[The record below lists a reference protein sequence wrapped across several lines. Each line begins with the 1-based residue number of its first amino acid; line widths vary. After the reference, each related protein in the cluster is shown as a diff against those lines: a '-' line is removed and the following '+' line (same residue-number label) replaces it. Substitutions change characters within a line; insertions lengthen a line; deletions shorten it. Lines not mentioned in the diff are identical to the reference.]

1 MVRPPSSSGESLSK
15 NFTNVYIRQQATTK
29 RIVDSVMLLLLSVF
43 LLLSTAGG
51 ALDTTYCRAKLI
63 DADKNSDERLD
74 ETEFVDIVKQL
85 SDGAFGK
92 GASIESLPSAL
103 QLTFA
108 RLSSPSE
115 TINLVRTT
123 ADRLDEICDEI
134 NSSIHQALFSTGV
147 AGSVHPCLQLLDHPS
162 RNLQSGNVSFFECVL
177 AMNSADNNNDS
188 LLNQNEYIAYVN
200 LLSDGL
206 YQGESLATV
215 PAEIRQNFFQ
225 LAGDLGKID
234 ISGSAPGDGQTTGQ
248 IENLQ
253 NICTS
258 TVNAIA
264 LVDGAATQAPTK
276 APTTDAATEPPT
288 KAPTTD
294 AATEPPTK
302 APTTDAATEPPTKA
316 PTTDAATEAPTKA
329 PTTDAATEPPT
340 KAPTTDAAT
349 EPPTK
354 APTTDAATEP
364 PTKAPTFAPSPTSFD
379 LTTAP
384 PATTTPTAGSAATI
398 PIPTDPPVTPPPTS
412 VGAESVII
420 ASSFVI
426 SNTADLSAQDIVSS
440 QNYNDL
446 TDAYGNLAQA
456 VVAELAQG
464 RRLRRRRLAVLYT
477 ENSAGIASITD
488 TEQCPAGTPEGSLCQ
503 MVLAS
508 YRVSVANEDAEKVKS
523 DYTTA
528 TDVAIQDG
536 DLQKELQVVNP
547 STQINVADGVPAA
560 PTAAPTAPP
569 SENDGLSNGAIAG
582 IAVAG
587 AVVVAAFGA
596 ALYCKQRKHVPP
608 QSKKVPLGREVDQGR
623 VDSFSAP
630 IMVVSTEQA
639 KHANDSNPF
648 GSAEAKSAPAITSTR
663 FSAESDT
670 DDSGNSFDSES
681 FHDEEESRFRS
692 TVSQGAVPPPSEI
705 QRYEFDDPLDK
716 RNTFGAAAV
725 GATGIR
731 RHSSSSSSSSGW
743 STREKDTD
751 EIDGSSSTTGSEGSF
766 FNDEKNTP
774 VQNRVTFSD
783 NTSPPY
789 MTMVSPLPEGNGFY
803 DDSTSSS
810 SNFTPLPSMPPEA
823 DRSHPAPVPIPIP
836 RRRGS
841 DEKSADSYTS
851 SNSSSYH
858 SSALESEDSSSGSL
872 SEEDNYHEGENYEVS
887 QARRYETAARF

>member
-15 NFTNVYIRQQATTK
+15 NFTNVYIRQQTTTK
-29 RIVDSVMLLLLSVF
+29 RIVDSVVILLLSVF
-43 LLLSTAGG
+43 LLLPTAGG

-74 ETEFVDIVKQL
+74 ETEFVDIVKQV
-85 SDGAFGK
+85 SDGAFAK
-92 GASIESLPSAL
+92 GASLESLPSVL
-103 QLTFA
+103 QFTFA

-115 TINLVRTT
+115 TNNLVRTK
-123 ADRLDEICDEI
+123 ADRVDEICNEI
-134 NSSIHQALFSTGV
+134 NSSIHQALFSTEP
-147 AGSVHPCLQLLDHPS
+147 AGAAHPCLEVLEYPS

-200 LLSDGL
+200 LLSDDL

-225 LAGDLGKID
+225 LAGDLGQID
-234 ISGSAPGDGQTTGQ
+234 ISGSTPGDGQTSGQ

-253 NICTS
+253 NICAS
-258 TVNAIA
+258 TANAIA
-264 LVDGAATQAPTK
+264 LVDGAVTEAPTK
-276 APTTDAATEPPT
+276 APSTDSATEPPT

-302 APTTDAATEPPTKA
+302 APTL
-316 PTTDAATEAPTKA
+316 
-329 PTTDAATEPPT
+329 
-340 KAPTTDAAT
+340 
-349 EPPTK
+349 
-354 APTTDAATEP
+354 
-364 PTKAPTFAPSPTSFD
+364 APSPTSPD
-379 LTTAP
+379 PTTAP
-384 PATTTPTAGSAATI
+384 PVTMTPTAGSAVDV
-398 PIPTDPPVTPPPTS
+398 PVPTDPPVTPPPTS
-412 VGAESVII
+412 VGAESVIV

-446 TDAYGNLAQA
+446 TEAYGNLAQA

-477 ENSAGIASITD
+477 ENSGRIASIAD

-547 STQINVADGVPAA
+547 STQINVVDGVPAA

-569 SENDGLSNGAIAG
+569 SSENDGLSNGAIAG

-596 ALYCKQRKHVPP
+596 ALYCIQRKHVPP
-608 QSKKVPLGREVDQGR
+608 TSKKVPLGREVDQGR

-630 IMVVSTEQA
+630 IMVASTEQA
-639 KHANDSNPF
+639 KHSNDSNPF
-648 GSAEAKSAPAITSTR
+648 GSAEAQWAPAITSTR
-663 FSAESDT
+663 FNDESDT

-681 FHDEEESRFRS
+681 FHDEEEARFRS
-692 TVSQGAVPPPSEI
+692 TVSQAAVSPPSEI
-705 QRYEFDDPLDK
+705 QRYEFDDPVDK

-743 STREKDTD
+743 STREEDTD

-783 NTSPPY
+783 NTTPPH
-789 MTMVSPLPEGNGFY
+789 MTMASPLPEGSGSY

-836 RRRGS
+836 RRQS

-851 SNSSSYH
+851 SNNSSYH

-872 SEEDNYHEGENYEVS
+872 SEEDNYHDGENYEAS
-887 QARRYETAARF
+887 QARRYDTAARF

>member
-1 MVRPPSSSGESLSK
+1 
-15 NFTNVYIRQQATTK
+15 
-29 RIVDSVMLLLLSVF
+29 MLLLLSVF

-85 SDGAFGK
+85 SDGACGK
-92 GASIESLPSAL
+92 GVSIESLPSVL

-115 TINLVRTT
+115 TINLARTK
-123 ADRLDEICDEI
+123 ADRVDEICDEI
-134 NSSIHQALFSTGV
+134 NSSIHQALFSTEP
-147 AGSVHPCLQLLDHPS
+147 AGAVHPCLQLVDYPS

-200 LLSDGL
+200 VLSDGL

-225 LAGDLGKID
+225 LAGDLGQID
-234 ISGSAPGDGQTTGQ
+234 ISGSTPGDGQTTGQ
-248 IENLQ
+248 LENLQ

-264 LVDGAATQAPTK
+264 LVDGAV
-276 APTTDAATEPPT
+276 
-288 KAPTTD
+288 
-294 AATEPPTK
+294 
-302 APTTDAATEPPTKA
+302 
-316 PTTDAATEAPTKA
+316 TEA
-329 PTTDAATEPPT
+329 PT

-364 PTKAPTFAPSPTSFD
+364 PTKAPTFAPSPTSPGP
-379 LTTAP
+379 TTVP
-384 PATTTPTAGSAATI
+384 PVTPTPTAGSSASV

-412 VGAESVII
+412 DGTESVII

-446 TDAYGNLAQA
+446 TEAYGNLAQA

-477 ENSAGIASITD
+477 ENSARIASITD

-508 YRVSVANEDAEKVKS
+508 YRVSVANEGAEKVKS

-569 SENDGLSNGAIAG
+569 SSENDGLSNGAIAG

-596 ALYCKQRKHVPP
+596 ALYCIQRKHVPP
-608 QSKKVPLGREVDQGR
+608 PSKKEPLGREVDQGR

-630 IMVVSTEQA
+630 IIMVASTEQA

-648 GSAEAKSAPAITSTR
+648 GSAEAQSAPAITSTR
-663 FSAESDT
+663 FSDESDT

-681 FHDEEESRFRS
+681 FHDEEESPFRS
-692 TVSQGAVPPPSEI
+692 AVSQAAVPPPSEI
-705 QRYEFDDPLDK
+705 QRYEFDDPVDK
-716 RNTFGAAAV
+716 RNTYGAAAV
-725 GATGIR
+725 GATGVR
-731 RHSSSSSSSSGW
+731 RLSSSSSSSSGW
-743 STREKDTD
+743 STREEDTD

-766 FNDEKNTP
+766 FSDEKTTP

-783 NTSPPY
+783 NTSPPH
-789 MTMVSPLPEGNGFY
+789 MTMASPLPEGNGSY

-823 DRSHPAPVPIPIP
+823 DRSHPAPVPIPMP

-851 SNSSSYH
+851 SNNSSYH

-872 SEEDNYHEGENYEVS
+872 SEEDNYHEGENYEAS